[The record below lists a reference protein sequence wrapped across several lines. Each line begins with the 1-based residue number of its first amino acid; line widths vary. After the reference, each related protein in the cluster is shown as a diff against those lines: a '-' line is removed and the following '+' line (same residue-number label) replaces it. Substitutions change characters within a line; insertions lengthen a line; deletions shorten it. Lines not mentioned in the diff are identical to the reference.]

1 MSWPPGLLSEAVR
14 MPEETPGVPE
24 LYRSLTDFRN
34 EYRSDRMSYVRQEL
48 YRAEQGH
55 VTARLAALENGQDQQ
70 RKEAAAEWAGIKQT
84 IRTGIIT
91 TVFAV
96 VTALL
101 IAWFK

>member
-1 MSWPPGLLSEAVR
+1 

-34 EYRSDRMSYVRQEL
+34 EYRSDRTSYVRTEL
-48 YRAEQGH
+48 YRAEQAH
-55 VTARLAALENGQDQQ
+55 DRVRLTALEAGQDQA
-70 RKEAAAEWAGIKQT
+70 RKEAAAEWVGIKQT
-84 IRTGIIT
+84 IRTGIVT

-96 VTALL
+96 VAALL